1 MGVFIEHCN
10 GRFPLYFSPYQVALL
25 PVTEDSHLEYCNELV
40 KEMRKRFRNELQVDV
55 IPPDLYALPI
65 SDN

>member
-25 PVTEDSHLEYCNELV
+25 PVAEDSHLEYCNELV

-55 IPPDLYALPI
+55 SPPDLYALSI

>member
-25 PVTEDSHLEYCNELV
+25 PVAEDAHLEYCNGLV
-40 KEMRKRFRNELQVDV
+40 NEMRKQFRSELQVDV
-55 IPPDLYALPI
+55 IPPDLYASLVCD
-65 SDN
+65 S